1 MLPEFNLN
9 PESTKATTDPRG
21 LETPE
26 ERARW
31 ERYLK
36 TRLEPEERDRLE
48 RLLLERLANHLFE
61 LGKMINVMGSH
72 WNYED
77 HFYRYYHQSFKVYQ
91 TQETT
96 KQAVKLLR
104 QLLPERELNSNSAR
118 IIQEGT
124 GKIFDLEHNS
134 NWDSHT
140 RPTLEAYAHSKFMI
154 EMAARYANLKVPP
167 QPMPSGYAALLYL
180 YDLR

>member
-9 PESTKATTDPRG
+9 PESTKATTKLHG

-26 ERARW
+26 EWARW

-36 TRLEPEERDRLE
+36 TRLAPEERGRLE
-48 RLLLERLANHLFE
+48 RLLLERLAIHSVE
-61 LGKMINVMGSH
+61 LEKLIKVMGSH
-72 WNYED
+72 WNFED

-96 KQAVKLLR
+96 TQAVKLLR
-104 QLLPERELNSNSAR
+104 QILPERELNSNFAR
-118 IIQEGT
+118 IIQEGA

-134 NWDSHT
+134 DWDSHT
-140 RPTLEAYAHSKFMI
+140 RPMLEAYAHSKFMI
-154 EMAARYANLKVPP
+154 EMAARYANLKLPP
-167 QPMPSGYAALLYL
+167 QPMPSGYTALLYL